1 LKIYRKETAMIHID
15 EKSSKPIY
23 EQIFDE
29 FTKLI
34 VFEVFQQ
41 NSKLP
46 SVRELA
52 SILRINPNTIQK
64 GYKLLEDNEYIYS
77 IQGKGSFVNSNDITK
92 NKYKSRLKLDF
103 ENTLKEFL
111 KIGTTKDDLILMVED
126 IIEGVEVNA

>member
-1 LKIYRKETAMIHID
+1 MIYID
-15 EKSSKPIY
+15 ENSSKPIY
-23 EQIFDE
+23 EQIFEE

-52 SILRINPNTIQK
+52 GILRINPNTIQK

-92 NKYKSRLKLDF
+92 KNYKNHLKSSL
-103 ENTLKEFL
+103 ESTIKEFL
-111 KIGTTKDDLILMVED
+111 KVGSTRDEIIFMTEN
-126 IIEGVEVNA
+126 IIEGVKGNA

>member
-1 LKIYRKETAMIHID
+1 MKIYRKETAMIHID

>member
-1 LKIYRKETAMIHID
+1 MIHID

-52 SILRINPNTIQK
+52 GMLRINPNTIQK

-77 IQGKGSFVNSNDITK
+77 IQGKGSFVNSNDVTK
-92 NKYKSRLKLDF
+92 KKYKTQLKDSF
-103 ENTLKEFL
+103 ESTIKEFL
-111 KIGTTKDDLILMVED
+111 KIGTTKDEIILMTEE